1 MQRLNTF
8 CRLSEIAEIC
18 NRLNAMRLKQ
28 TITKRTKDFLLS
40 QIGRMDKKRL
50 IYLLSL
56 LVGLC
61 SGLAAVLLKHTIHL
75 VKDSLTSWFNAAQD
89 SLLYLAYPGIGILIT
104 IVYVK
109 YFVKNN
115 IGHGIT
121 KVLYAISR
129 KHSELEP
136 HNMYTSIVA
145 SSFTIGFGG
154 SVGAEAPIVLT
165 GSAIGSNIG
174 RFFNLNYKQI
184 TLLLG
189 CGAAGAVSGI
199 FKAPLA
205 GIVFT
210 LEILMLDLSLASIIP
225 LLISSIT
232 ALCVSYF
239 LIGPD
244 VAFGNTLQAFSMN
257 NLPYYVVLGIFCGFV
272 SLYFTRTT
280 MVLEK
285 RLSKIGSAWQ
295 RWLIGAMSLG
305 VLVFFVPSL
314 YGEGYDTL
322 TALMTGNASE
332 IFENGI
338 FSGMREHEWF
348 FVLYLVAI
356 LVFKVVA
363 MAATTGSG
371 GVGGTFG
378 PTLFMGGIAGFLTAR
393 LINISGLHQVPES
406 NFALVGMAGT
416 MAGVMQAPLTAIF
429 LIAEIT
435 GGYMLLMPLMLTSVV
450 SFITIRGFESHSI
463 YTKRLAHKGDLLT
476 HNKDKATLTLLQTDN
491 LVETDFVPVSSDD
504 DLGALVKAVSRSKR
518 NIFPVV
524 NKECGIDGVIFLDDI
539 RDTMFEPE
547 LYGKILVRSIMRPVP
562 AVIRI
567 DEQMEKVI
575 EMFEKTQVWNLPVV
589 DEYGKYK
596 GFLSKSKIFASYR
609 EMLKELFGDD

>member
-1 MQRLNTF
+1 MTHLKHSTINRVKELLLN
-8 CRLSEIAEIC
+8 
-18 NRLNAMRLKQ
+18 
-28 TITKRTKDFLLS
+28 
-40 QIGRMDKKRL
+40 QIERIDKKRL
-50 IYLLSL
+50 IYILSL

-75 VKDSLTSWFNAAQD
+75 VKDSLTSWFDAAHD

-104 IVYVK
+104 IIYVK

-136 HNMYTSIVA
+136 HNMYTSIAA

-239 LIGPD
+239 LIGSD
-244 VAFGNTLQAFSMN
+244 VAFGNTLQPFAMN
-257 NLPYYVVLGIFCGFV
+257 NLPYYLVLGVFCGFV

-280 MVLEK
+280 MAIEK
-285 RLSKIGSAWQ
+285 RLNKTGSIWQ
-295 RWLIGAMSLG
+295 RWLAGTASLG
-305 VLVFFVPSL
+305 LLVFFIPSL

-322 TALMTGNASE
+322 TAMMTGNAHT
-332 IFENGI
+332 IFDNSL
-338 FSGMREHEWF
+338 FSGMQENTWF

-356 LVFKVVA
+356 LIFKVVA

-393 LINISGLHQVPES
+393 LINISGIHQVPES
-406 NFALVGMAGT
+406 NFALVGMAGA

-435 GGYMLLMPLMLTSVV
+435 GGYMLLMPLMVTSVV
-450 SFITIRGFESHSI
+450 SFMTIRGFESHSI
-463 YTKRLAHKGDLLT
+463 YTKRLAQEGDLLT
-476 HNKDKATLTLLQTDN
+476 HNRDKATLTLLQTDN
-491 LVETDFVPVSSDD
+491 LIETDFVPVSPDD
-504 DLGALVKAVSRSKR
+504 DLGTLVKAVSRSKR

-524 NKECGIDGVIFLDDI
+524 NRERGIEGVILLDDI
-539 RDTMFEPE
+539 RDTMFEPN
-547 LYGKILVRSIMRPVP
+547 LYRTIRVSSIMRPVP
-562 AVIRI
+562 ATVSIG
-567 DEQMEKVI
+567 EPMEKVI
-575 EMFEKTQVWNLPVV
+575 EIFEKTQAWNLPVV
-589 DEYGKYK
+589 DENGKYK
-596 GFLSKSKIFASYR
+596 GFLSKSKIFSSYR